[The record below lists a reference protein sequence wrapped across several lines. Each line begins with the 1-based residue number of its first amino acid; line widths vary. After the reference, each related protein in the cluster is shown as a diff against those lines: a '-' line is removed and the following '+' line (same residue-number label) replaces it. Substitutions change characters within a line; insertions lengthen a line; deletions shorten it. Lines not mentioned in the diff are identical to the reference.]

1 MTREVL
7 RSATLAL
14 LMTGLASAQST
25 GSITG
30 VVTDAATG
38 KPVVGALV
46 VATSPAVPGQQTA
59 VSDAKGSFTVPNLPA
74 GQYRLQ
80 ASFDGYKPEVRA
92 DLALGENVTLRANL
106 AMVPEAVQLEEVVV
120 TGSRI
125 KRKDLNT
132 PAPVTVINKE
142 QIQAT
147 GKISVGDF
155 LQAMPEQ
162 GNAMNSQVNNGN
174 DGSVHVNLRSLGDQR
189 TLVLVNG
196 RRMVYGGTG
205 ADAAVDLNTI
215 PAAAIERIEVLK
227 DGASAVYGSDA
238 VAGVVNVI
246 LKRKYEGTE
255 VSAYAGTSSRGDGR
269 TYDVSAITGTSSE
282 RGSLLFGIGFQKQ
295 ERILAGDRDF
305 SKTTFGVDWNT
316 GLKTS
321 GGNSSTWPEGRFNLP
336 AAACATPSAD
346 PQVQAAC
353 AARAQQ
359 LAATGTSAI
368 VPVYDPVSGRTT
380 GYTPYD
386 YVLYNTNPTNNLFS
400 PSQRIQLFTT
410 GDTRLGTFGRGFFEA
425 SYVQRDS
432 NGTTLAAMPLVNNNI
447 PTNPISVSSLSVY
460 NPFGVDITSW
470 RHRTT
475 EFGTRV
481 FNQKIDTFH
490 TVVGDRRLAR
500 RLGRTAPRLE
510 LGACLQLRSHRLPA
524 GHQRPDVHVAR
535 RQRRRPEPL
544 DRPQQPRPRRAVH
557 QARPHLPGQPG
568 RLQGDPGLRA
578 DGRARRPGRHRPG
591 APRPTSPSSAPTS
604 ASTSSRSSPS
614 TPEGTCSV
622 CWPTGRWPWRS
633 ATRTGTRRA
642 SFRPDTTTAALDSSG
657 NNQLATGGG
666 FDANEAYVELV
677 LPIINRTPFVEDL
690 ELDLAARWFKYNLFG
705 ADKTYKVGGRYTV
718 VRDATVRA
726 TYSTA
731 FRAPQ
736 VGELFAGTQDDYPSV
751 SDPCDGAL
759 SGKPLITQQQ
769 CAAQGVGPSGSH
781 DPSTQLLAKRLANP
795 DLKPEKAKTFTVGVV
810 LEPRW
815 VPALSL
821 TVDYYKVTLDNAI
834 TLRTAGAVLAGCYL
848 NGIASDCAHVN
859 RDPVLG
865 TINWVDRPRVNDG
878 GKVEIAGVDLST
890 RYALPTET
898 FGRFG
903 VGLDAT
909 YLQYYRSVTSAG
921 RTTDQAGTYD
931 GLLALPRWKFNLGLT
946 YGIERLLAGLNLR
959 YVGTYKECNNG
970 SCTDDATDAR
980 MVSTYVPVDVSVGY
994 SVKST
999 AGVTALLVGV
1009 NNLMD
1014 LQPPFVANAQNF
1026 NSDPGTYDYAGRYF
1040 YARLTQ
1046 TF

>member
-1 MTREVL
+1 MRKK
-7 RSATLAL
+7 AL
-14 LMTGLASAQST
+14 LLSTLIMLSAGAASAQST

-30 VVTDAATG
+30 VVTDGATG

-80 ASFDGYKPEVRA
+80 ASFDGYKPELRA

-125 KRKDLNT
+125 KRKDLTT

-142 QIQAT
+142 QIQT
-147 GKISVGDF
+147 SGKISVGDF

-162 GNAMNSQVNNGN
+162 GNSMNGQVNNGN
-174 DGSVHVNLRSLGDQR
+174 DGSVQVNLRSLGANR

-269 TYDVSAITGTSSE
+269 TYDLSAITGTSSE
-282 RGSLLFGIGFQKQ
+282 RGSLIFSVGFQKQ

-305 SKTTFGVDWNT
+305 AKTTYSVDWNT
-316 GLKTS
+316 GLKTT
-321 GGNSSTWPEGRFNLP
+321 GGNSGTWPEGRFNLP
-336 AAACATPSAD
+336 AAACAIPSAD

-359 LAATGTSAI
+359 LAASGTSAI
-368 VPVYDPVSGRTT
+368 VPIFDPVSGKTT
-380 GYTPYD
+380 GYKPYD
-386 YVLYNTNPTNNLFS
+386 YVLYNTNPANNLFS
-400 PSQRIQLFTT
+400 PSQRVQLFTT

-425 SYVQRDS
+425 SFVQRDS
-432 NGTTLAAMPLVNNNI
+432 NGTTLAPMPLVNNNI
-447 PTNPISVSSLSVY
+447 PTNPIRVSSLSIY
-460 NPFGVDITSW
+460 NPFGVDITTW
-470 RHRTT
+470 RHRTN

-490 TVVGDRRLAR
+490 TVIGIDGSLGDWAGPLRGWSWELAYNY
-500 RLGRTAPRLE
+500 GRTASQQDTSGQMSMSRVANAVGPSRWIDPNNHG
-510 LGACLQLRSHRLPA
+510 LGAQCVKPGPTYPGNPADYKVIPGCVPMNVLGGAGAIDPAAAPYVTFVGTDIGLDQLEVVSFNVGGELFSLLA
-524 GHQRPDVHVAR
+524 
-535 RQRRRPEPL
+535 
-544 DRPQQPRPRRAVH
+544 DRPVALAV
-557 QARPHLPGQPG
+557 GYEN
-568 RLQGDPGLRA
+568 
-578 DGRARRPGRHRPG
+578 RH
-591 APRPTSPSSAPTS
+591 
-604 ASTSSRSSPS
+604 
-614 TPEGTCSV
+614 EK
-622 CWPTGRWPWRS
+622 
-633 ATRTGTRRA
+633 A

-666 FDANEAYVELV
+666 FNANEAYAELV
-677 LPIINRTPFVEDL
+677 LPIVNRAPFAEDL

-718 VRDATVRA
+718 VPDATFRA

-751 SDPCDGAL
+751 TDPCDGAL
-759 SGKPLITQQQ
+759 SGKPLVTQQQ
-769 CAAQGVGPSGSH
+769 CAAQGVGPTGSH

-795 DLKPEKAKTFTVGVV
+795 ELKPETAKTFTVGVV

-815 VPALSL
+815 VPTLSV
-821 TVDYYKVTLDNAI
+821 TVDYYKVTLEKAI
-834 TLRTAGAVLAGCYL
+834 TLRSAGAVLAGCYL

-865 TINWVDRPRVNDG
+865 TINWVDRPRVNDD
-878 GKVEIAGVDLST
+878 GKVEIAGVDLSS
-890 RYALPTET
+890 RYALPTEA

-909 YLQYYRSVTSAG
+909 YLQYYRTVTSAG
-921 RTTDQAGTYD
+921 QTTDQAGTYD
-931 GLLALPRWKFNLGLT
+931 GLLALPKWKFNLGLT
-946 YGIERLLAGLNLR
+946 YGIERLVAGLNLR
-959 YVGTYKECNNG
+959 YIGTYKECNNG
-970 SCTDDATDAR
+970 SCADDATDAR
-980 MVSTYVPVDVSVGY
+980 MIPTYVPVDLHVGY
-994 SVKST
+994 SIKSV
-999 AGVTALLVGV
+999 AGVTAFMVGV

-1014 LQPPFVANAQNF
+1014 LQPPFIATANNF
-1026 NSDPGTYDYAGRYF
+1026 NSDPSTYDYAGRYF